1 MRRENLPS
9 GDHDKVIW
17 KRNRDHMAE
26 TRRQENVTSRRGGDV
41 PLTRLDDVPL
51 TRRWV
56 FHMRLV

>member
-1 MRRENLPS
+1 
-9 GDHDKVIW
+9 
-17 KRNRDHMAE
+17 MAE